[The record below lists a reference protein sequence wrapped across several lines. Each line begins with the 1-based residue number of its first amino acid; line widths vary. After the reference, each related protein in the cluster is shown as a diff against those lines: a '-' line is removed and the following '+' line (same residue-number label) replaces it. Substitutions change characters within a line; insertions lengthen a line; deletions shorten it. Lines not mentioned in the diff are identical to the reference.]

1 MIASIKKALDVLDIL
16 IFEDAQGR
24 GLRLHELSERLDIK
38 PNTLHGILQTIVAC
52 GYAEQDAQ
60 TRYHIG
66 KRCRQIGV
74 INRFRIRPETAERLN
89 AAMGK
94 LCDDTGESVSFYV
107 LDDGDR
113 IIYANFSSKDIIKV
127 DYTMLEENSIY
138 GYPSGQILMA
148 HADEQELEAILSK
161 HGLPPGIQDRKEL
174 DQERKRIR
182 EEFLLVKNSKDGVAS
197 YAVPVYLEE
206 QLLGVVGVYLPSY
219 RCTEEKEAIIKE
231 RLYHFA
237 EEVQR

>member
-74 INRFRIRPETAERLN
+74 INRFRIRPEMAKRLK

-94 LCDDTGESVSFYV
+94 LCDETGESVSFYV

-127 DYTMLEENSIY
+127 DYTMLEADSIY

-148 HADEQELEAILSK
+148 HADEEELDAILRK
-161 HGLPPGIQDRKEL
+161 HGLPPGVTNREEL
-174 DQERKRIR
+174 EQMRTKIR
-182 EEFLLVKNSKDGVAS
+182 EEYLLVKNGTDGVAS
-197 YAVPVYLEE
+197 YAIPVYHENVLI
-206 QLLGVVGVYLPSY
+206 GAVGVYLPAY
-219 RCTEEKEAIIKE
+219 RLTETKETIIKA
-231 RLYHFA
+231 RLHDFA
-237 EEVQR
+237 EEVQT

>member
-24 GLRLHELSERLDIK
+24 GLRLSELSERLDIK

-52 GYAEQDAQ
+52 GYAEQDSE

-74 INRFRIRPETAERLN
+74 INRFRITPGMAEKLN
-89 AAMGK
+89 GALGR
-94 LCDDTGESVSFYV
+94 LCDETGESVSFYV

-127 DYTMLEENSIY
+127 DYTMLEEDSMY
-138 GYPSGQILMA
+138 AYPSGRVLLA
-148 HADEQELEAILSK
+148 HAEGEALEAIIQK
-161 HGLPPGIQDRKEL
+161 HGMPPGVESKWQLSEVCSEL
-174 DQERKRIR
+174 RERWM
-182 EEFLLVKNSKDGVAS
+182 LTKNKNGVAS
-197 YAVPVYLEE
+197 FSIPVYYEE
-206 QLLGVVGVYLPSY
+206 QLLGAVGVYMPSY
-219 RCTEEKEAIIKE
+219 RCTEEKENRIKE
-231 RLYHFA
+231 RLRAFA
-237 EEVQR
+237 EEVWV